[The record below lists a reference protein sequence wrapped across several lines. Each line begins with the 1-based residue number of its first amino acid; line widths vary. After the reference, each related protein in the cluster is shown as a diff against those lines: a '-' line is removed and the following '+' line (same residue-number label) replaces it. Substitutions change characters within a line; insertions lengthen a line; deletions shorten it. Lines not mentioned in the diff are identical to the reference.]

1 MTNATVPLLVLR
13 FAALYGFWVVLS
25 GRFQT
30 KYLLIGAIC
39 ALVVTF
45 LTQDLV
51 HPKNLQKTKSDDASR
66 SFLLSAWRYCCYSL
80 WLMWS
85 VVQSNLE
92 VAYLVLHP
100 KMPIRPGL
108 LRFTTKLR
116 SQMGQI
122 ILANSITL
130 TPGTITV
137 DFHDGT
143 YTIHALVPNA
153 AGALVDAKMQSK
165 LEGIF
170 GEREEATTNIRWI
183 NPTRK
188 PQE

>member
-25 GRFQT
+25 GRFET
-30 KYLLIGAIC
+30 KYLLTGAVC

-51 HPKNLQKTKSDDASR
+51 RPMNRQAAKSGGPSP
-66 SFLLSAWRYCCYSL
+66 SFLLSAWRFCRYLL

-100 KMPIRPGL
+100 KMPIQPAL

-116 SQMGQI
+116 SQTGQI

-137 DFHDGT
+137 DFNDGT
-143 YTIHALVPNA
+143 YTIHALVPGA
-153 AGALVDAKMQSK
+153 AGTLVDARMQSK
-165 LEGIF
+165 LERIF
-170 GEREEATTNIRWI
+170 GEQEETTTNIRWI
-183 NPTRK
+183 DPSRRS
-188 PQE
+188 

>member
-1 MTNATVPLLVLR
+1 MTNATAPLLVLR

-25 GRFQT
+25 GRFET
-30 KYLLIGAIC
+30 KYLLIGAVC

-51 HPKNLQKTKSDDASR
+51 HSTSR
-66 SFLLSAWRYCCYSL
+66 QAAKGGPSPSFLLSGWRFCCYLL

-137 DFHDGT
+137 DFNDGT
-143 YTIHALVPNA
+143 YTIHALVPGA
-153 AGALVDAKMQSK
+153 AGALVDARMQSK
-165 LEGIF
+165 IESIF
-170 GEREEATTNIRWI
+170 GEREETTTDIRWI
-183 NPTRK
+183 K
-188 PQE
+188 PSRR

>member
-1 MTNATVPLLVLR
+1 MTDAKGPLLVLR

-25 GRFQT
+25 GRFEI
-30 KYLLIGAIC
+30 KYLLIGVVC

-51 HPKNLQKTKSDDASR
+51 HPKNRQVPKTGSPSR
-66 SFLLSAWRYCCYSL
+66 SFLLSVWRFCCYSV

-85 VVQSNLE
+85 VVQSNLQ

-116 SQMGQI
+116 SQTGQI

-137 DFHDGT
+137 DFNDGT
-143 YTIHALVPNA
+143 YTIHALVPGA
-153 AGALVDAKMQSK
+153 AGTLVDARMQSK
-165 LEGIF
+165 LESIF
-170 GEREEATTNIRWI
+170 GEREEPTTNIHWI
-183 NPTRK
+183 NPSRT
-188 PQE
+188 P

>member
-1 MTNATVPLLVLR
+1 MTTVRAPLLVLR
-13 FAALYGFWVVLS
+13 FAALYGFWVALS
-25 GRFQT
+25 GRFET
-30 KYLLIGAIC
+30 KYLLIGAVC

-51 HPKNLQKTKSDDASR
+51 YRNGQASKSDGPAP
-66 SFLLSAWRYCCYSL
+66 SFLISLGRFARYSL

-108 LRFTTKLR
+108 LRFTTKLQ
-116 SQMGQI
+116 SEIGQI

-137 DFHDGT
+137 DFNDGT
-143 YTIHALVPNA
+143 YTIHTLVPSA
-153 AGALVDAKMQSK
+153 AGTLVDARMQSK
-165 LEGIF
+165 LESIF
-170 GEREEATTNIRWI
+170 GERQERTTNIHWI
-183 NPTRK
+183 DPSRR
-188 PQE
+188 P